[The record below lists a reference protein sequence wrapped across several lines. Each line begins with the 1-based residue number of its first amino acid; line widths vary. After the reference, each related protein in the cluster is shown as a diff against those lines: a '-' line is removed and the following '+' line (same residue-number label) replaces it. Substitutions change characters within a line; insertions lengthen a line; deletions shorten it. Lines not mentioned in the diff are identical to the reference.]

1 MALIKCS
8 ECGKE
13 ISDRAVACPNCGC
26 PVQNIMSNDP
36 IKTFRGINGTIVVFQ
51 DRVEIL
57 REGFLGIGRGNSV
70 IPLSQ
75 ISNIYVYNG
84 NILQAGYI
92 QLLTAGQAN
101 SKDLN
106 SALKADNAVTFNRG
120 DRTRIAELKNV
131 VYNLK

>member
-13 ISDRAVACPNCGC
+13 ISDRAASCPNCGC
-26 PVQNIMSNDP
+26 PVQKMMSNDP

-57 REGFLGIGRGNSV
+57 REGFLSIGRGNSV

-92 QLLTAGQAN
+92 QILTAGQTN
-101 SKDLN
+101 SEDLN
-106 SALKADNAVTFNRG
+106 SALKADNAVAFKRN
-120 DRTRIAELKNV
+120 DRTKIAELKNV